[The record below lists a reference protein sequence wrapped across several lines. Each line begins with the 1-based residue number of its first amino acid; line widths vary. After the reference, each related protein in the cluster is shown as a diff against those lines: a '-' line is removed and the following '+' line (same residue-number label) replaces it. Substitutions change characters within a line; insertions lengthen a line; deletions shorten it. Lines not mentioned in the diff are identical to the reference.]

1 MALYRAL
8 NRVVLPKGI
17 VEKDACFESDLVP
30 GSQWDPQDEDAKSA
44 VARRD
49 AAEAAEAEAAEPDDL
64 QAKLAQVEVEL
75 ADATAEIADL
85 TAKLEAA
92 QKAPPPAD
100 KAKRAEDIEAAIALL
115 DDENDLVKTGERA
128 GRPKCS
134 AVEKIVG
141 YPVFTDEV
149 DAAWAKRS
157 AA

>member
-64 QAKLAQVEVEL
+64 QAKLAQVESEL
-75 ADATAEIADL
+75 ASAKVEIASL
-85 TAKLEAA
+85 NAKLDA
-92 QKAPPPAD
+92 KAPPPRSDQASRD
-100 KAKRAEDIEAAIALL
+100 EDIEIAVEGLN
-115 DDENDLVKTGERA
+115 DDDLVKTGERA

-149 DAAWAKRS
+149 DAAWAKRP

>member
-64 QAKLAQVEVEL
+64 QAKLAQVEGEL
-75 ADATAEIADL
+75 ADAKAEIADL
-85 TAKLEAA
+85 TAKLESA
-92 QKAPPPAD
+92 KVAPPRSD
-100 KAKRAEDIEAAIALL
+100 QAKRDEDIEAALPLL
-115 DDENDLVKTGERA
+115 DEHDFVKTGERA

-134 AVEKIVG
+134 AVENIVG

-149 DAAWAKRS
+149 DAAWAKRP

>member
-49 AAEAAEAEAAEPDDL
+49 AAEAAEAEAAESDDL
-64 QAKLAQVEVEL
+64 QAKLAQVEGEL
-75 ADATAEIADL
+75 ADARVEIASL
-85 TAKLEAA
+85 NAKLDA
-92 QKAPPPAD
+92 KAPPPRSD
-100 KAKRAEDIEAAIALL
+100 QAKRDEDIEIAVAEL
-115 DDENDLVKTGERA
+115 DEHDFVKTGERA

-134 AVEKIVG
+134 AVENIVG

-149 DAAWAKRS
+149 DAAWAKRP